1 MVYRLTGDKYSDTM
15 IYNIAFVYNGAI
27 WLDNERGRVI
37 LDTISNAKNPTMEAG
52 DGMLHILLCDDDAIF
67 TEALKRLIEAQPEF
81 NRRYM
86 QIECVHDPNALKKAA
101 VQKADMIFLDID
113 MGDVNGIAL
122 ARQIRTIRKDAV
134 LIFVTNYGEYAA
146 EGYEVSAFR
155 FLPKLQLAEKL
166 PDYFRQ
172 ALAACRSRTRTLNV
186 LCDGEGTNI
195 VLDELVY
202 VGTEE
207 RMLIFHRAEP
217 AAPLKSR
224 MSLRTLEEK
233 LAEEGFL
240 RIHNS
245 FLVNMSY
252 IAALRTWLLTKLWD
266 SFFTRRFNGKQF
278 WAYWLL
284 WTAIITV
291 VLNVLPNDYDY
302 SNIIRFLI
310 EIAHE
315 YAMNLMLYRSRW
327 DRRLFVVITGY
338 ACFLSISVLPE
349 KAWLLYSGMTRTEYV
364 YNKPLYT
371 AFIFLR
377 GLCLVAFVILVRH
390 FHTPPQENG
399 KPRAW
404 IPASTLFPLCTLF
417 VLYRVF
423 NAEGAA
429 GENDAWTFCLLVM
442 CAVDMVA
449 LFLLDQLEST
459 AQMREAL
466 AVAHQRVEVQSAN
479 VKALGNSYKAQRK
492 MTHEFRGY
500 LFALSD
506 MLANGDTEAAQSYL
520 DELKVRQTERILLVN
535 THNPII
541 DAILNQKGYAAR
553 EQDIDLHFEINDLS
567 EVAIPSVDLTVVM
580 SNLLDNAI
588 EACEKLEKQQRRM
601 TVKAI
606 YNKSDNPPTLFF
618 SVKNASKPVK
628 IFGDHIPTTKPE
640 PELHGFGLPNVMDIL
655 HKYDVFYLM
664 DYKDG
669 SFLFCLEWA
678 DAANEKA
685 VAAAQK

>member
-67 TEALKRLIEAQPEF
+67 TE
-81 NRRYM
+81 
-86 QIECVHDPNALKKAA
+86 ALKKAA

-252 IAALRTWLLTKLWD
+252 IAALQTSGVTLT
-266 SFFTRRFNGKQF
+266 TGQ
-278 WAYWLL
+278 
-284 WTAIITV
+284 
-291 VLNVLPNDYDY
+291 VLPV
-302 SNIIRFLI
+302 SL
-310 EIAHE
+310 H
-315 YAMNLMLYRSRW
+315 
-327 DRRLFVVITGY
+327 G
-338 ACFLSISVLPE
+338 
-349 KAWLLYSGMTRTEYV
+349 
-364 YNKPLYT
+364 
-371 AFIFLR
+371 
-377 GLCLVAFVILVRH
+377 
-390 FHTPPQENG
+390 
-399 KPRAW
+399 
-404 IPASTLFPLCTLF
+404 
-417 VLYRVF
+417 
-423 NAEGAA
+423 
-429 GENDAWTFCLLVM
+429 
-442 CAVDMVA
+442 
-449 LFLLDQLEST
+449 
-459 AQMREAL
+459 
-466 AVAHQRVEVQSAN
+466 
-479 VKALGNSYKAQRK
+479 YKAIK
-492 MTHEFRGY
+492 MKYMAWRGR
-500 LFALSD
+500 
-506 MLANGDTEAAQSYL
+506 G
-520 DELKVRQTERILLVN
+520 
-535 THNPII
+535 
-541 DAILNQKGYAAR
+541 
-553 EQDIDLHFEINDLS
+553 
-567 EVAIPSVDLTVVM
+567 
-580 SNLLDNAI
+580 
-588 EACEKLEKQQRRM
+588 
-601 TVKAI
+601 
-606 YNKSDNPPTLFF
+606 
-618 SVKNASKPVK
+618 
-628 IFGDHIPTTKPE
+628 
-640 PELHGFGLPNVMDIL
+640 
-655 HKYDVFYLM
+655 
-664 DYKDG
+664 
-669 SFLFCLEWA
+669 
-678 DAANEKA
+678 
-685 VAAAQK
+685 

>member
-224 MSLRTLEEK
+224 MSLRTLK
-233 LAEEGFL
+233 TGGGGIFA
-240 RIHNS
+240 HPQQ
-245 FLVNMSY
+245 
-252 IAALRTWLLTKLWD
+252 LLGQYELYCCPANK
-266 SFFTRRFNGKQF
+266 RR
-278 WAYWLL
+278 Y
-284 WTAIITV
+284 V
-291 VLNVLPNDYDY
+291 D
-302 SNIIRFLI
+302 
-310 EIAHE
+310 
-315 YAMNLMLYRSRW
+315 YRSGASR
-327 DRRLFVVITGY
+327 
-338 ACFLSISVLPE
+338 
-349 KAWLLYSGMTRTEYV
+349 
-364 YNKPLYT
+364 
-371 AFIFLR
+371 
-377 GLCLVAFVILVRH
+377 
-390 FHTPPQENG
+390 Q
-399 KPRAW
+399 
-404 IPASTLFPLCTLF
+404 PA
-417 VLYRVF
+417 RV
-423 NAEGAA
+423 
-429 GENDAWTFCLLVM
+429 
-442 CAVDMVA
+442 
-449 LFLLDQLEST
+449 
-459 AQMREAL
+459 
-466 AVAHQRVEVQSAN
+466 
-479 VKALGNSYKAQRK
+479 
-492 MTHEFRGY
+492 
-500 LFALSD
+500 
-506 MLANGDTEAAQSYL
+506 
-520 DELKVRQTERILLVN
+520 
-535 THNPII
+535 
-541 DAILNQKGYAAR
+541 
-553 EQDIDLHFEINDLS
+553 
-567 EVAIPSVDLTVVM
+567 
-580 SNLLDNAI
+580 
-588 EACEKLEKQQRRM
+588 
-601 TVKAI
+601 
-606 YNKSDNPPTLFF
+606 
-618 SVKNASKPVK
+618 
-628 IFGDHIPTTKPE
+628 
-640 PELHGFGLPNVMDIL
+640 
-655 HKYDVFYLM
+655 
-664 DYKDG
+664 
-669 SFLFCLEWA
+669 
-678 DAANEKA
+678 
-685 VAAAQK
+685 

>member
-1 MVYRLTGDKYSDTM
+1 MRRRLSLPAKSIIICVNLLLLMVYRLTGDKYSDTM

-252 IAALRTWLLTKLWD
+252 IAALQTSGVTLT
-266 SFFTRRFNGKQF
+266 TGQ
-278 WAYWLL
+278 
-284 WTAIITV
+284 
-291 VLNVLPNDYDY
+291 VLPV
-302 SNIIRFLI
+302 SL
-310 EIAHE
+310 H
-315 YAMNLMLYRSRW
+315 
-327 DRRLFVVITGY
+327 G
-338 ACFLSISVLPE
+338 
-349 KAWLLYSGMTRTEYV
+349 
-364 YNKPLYT
+364 
-371 AFIFLR
+371 
-377 GLCLVAFVILVRH
+377 
-390 FHTPPQENG
+390 
-399 KPRAW
+399 
-404 IPASTLFPLCTLF
+404 
-417 VLYRVF
+417 
-423 NAEGAA
+423 
-429 GENDAWTFCLLVM
+429 
-442 CAVDMVA
+442 
-449 LFLLDQLEST
+449 
-459 AQMREAL
+459 
-466 AVAHQRVEVQSAN
+466 
-479 VKALGNSYKAQRK
+479 YKAIK
-492 MTHEFRGY
+492 MKYMAWRWRG
-500 LFALSD
+500 
-506 MLANGDTEAAQSYL
+506 
-520 DELKVRQTERILLVN
+520 
-535 THNPII
+535 
-541 DAILNQKGYAAR
+541 
-553 EQDIDLHFEINDLS
+553 
-567 EVAIPSVDLTVVM
+567 
-580 SNLLDNAI
+580 
-588 EACEKLEKQQRRM
+588 
-601 TVKAI
+601 
-606 YNKSDNPPTLFF
+606 
-618 SVKNASKPVK
+618 
-628 IFGDHIPTTKPE
+628 
-640 PELHGFGLPNVMDIL
+640 
-655 HKYDVFYLM
+655 
-664 DYKDG
+664 
-669 SFLFCLEWA
+669 
-678 DAANEKA
+678 
-685 VAAAQK
+685 